1 MSTADRRGFCA
12 RLAAAGLAFGAGSAR
27 AQAPSAGSPGAE
39 TDSERRLRALMS
51 GRAAD
56 GDPASPERER
66 ERLAW
71 LAKGEAALERLDVAA
86 ALAAFERAAGMLHA
100 ADAEM
105 GLVRTWMQGGE
116 YRRALAFVA
125 HTAVAHRDA
134 AGGSALYAWLLRVG
148 GQGDASRRML
158 VDAREKFGPDP
169 ILEAASAQLA
179 SASPRAAGALLVPP
193 MRAAPYGGAVPRGTR
208 VVASGVLLDEGR
220 AAIAPARALGRAN
233 RVWVRDGLGETREA
247 RVTRRLPE
255 LGLVLLAPSTSKSP
269 APVMQRAPRDAFPG
283 SIAYVVEQ
291 AARDDAVPAWPVLHA
306 GFLGRGDAPSALSP
320 LGVVLPA
327 GPRGGAVFDAAGRL
341 TGVTMVDDGGADR
354 LVPVSRLVDA
364 LGPRPLP
371 APMDGPASARAPLDA
386 IYEAALRAT
395 VQVIAAT

>member
-12 RLAAAGLAFGAGSAR
+12 RLAAAGLAFGAGSPR
-27 AQAPSAGSPGAE
+27 AE

-56 GDPASPERER
+56 ADATSPERER

-71 LAKGEAALERLDVAA
+71 LAKGESALERLDVEA
-86 ALAAFERAAGMLHA
+86 ALAAFERAAGMRHA

-116 YRRALAFVA
+116 YRRALSFVA

-158 VDAREKFGPDP
+158 TDAREKFGPDP
-169 ILEAASAQLA
+169 ILDAASAQLA
-179 SASPRAAGALLVPP
+179 TASPRATGSLLVPP
-193 MRAAPYGGAVPRGTR
+193 MRAAPYGGAVPKGAR
-208 VVASGVLLDEGR
+208 VLASGVLLDEGR
-220 AAIAPARALGRAN
+220 AAVAPLRALGRAN
-233 RVWVRDGLGETREA
+233 RVWLRDGLGETREA
-247 RVTRRLPE
+247 KVERRLPE
-255 LGLVLLAPSTSKSP
+255 LGLVLLAPSKSKSP
-269 APVMQRAPRDAFPG
+269 APVMQRAPRDAFAG

-291 AARDDAVPAWPVLHA
+291 VARDDAVPAWPLLHA
-306 GFLGRGDAPSALSP
+306 GFLGRGDAPSALAP

-341 TGVTMVDDGGADR
+341 SGVTMVDEGGADR
-354 LVPVSRLVDA
+354 LVPVSRLVES
-364 LGPRPLP
+364 LGPRRLP
-371 APMDGPASARAPLDA
+371 APLDGPASARAPLDG

-395 VQVIAAT
+395 VQVIAAA